1 MPSNSQMTKEQ
12 SMQMAYF
19 VALKNEKNVLTI
31 WELEVS
37 QMHLAYEK
45 KTNRSYIV
53 YGFIFIIFW

>member
-45 KTNRSYIV
+45 KLIGATLYMVS
-53 YGFIFIIFW
+53 FL

>member
-19 VALKNEKNVLTI
+19 VALKNEKNVLTV

-45 KTNRSYIV
+45 N
-53 YGFIFIIFW
+53 

>member
-31 WELEVS
+31 WELEVA

-45 KTNRSYIV
+45 N
-53 YGFIFIIFW
+53 